1 MSTGQA
7 ILALGALSILMY
19 ISTGITRSYLQS
31 ATETVRIQKELDAIT
46 FGRTLSETMFSQ
58 RGNYTSFDQ
67 LFGAYDDVTNP
78 NTRFAYGTPSGD
90 SLFAIIQLSS
100 ESVLMHGVNGRIAT
114 IRVFDEND
122 GNFNQIAE
130 FLTPVTPR

>member
-46 FGRTLSETMFSQ
+46 FGRSLSETMFSQ
-58 RGNYTSFDQ
+58 RGNYDNFDQ
-67 LFGAYDDVTNP
+67 LFGAYNNVEDP
-78 NTRFAYGTPSGD
+78 ETRFVYSTPSGYE
-90 SLFAIIQLSS
+90 LYATVQLSAQQA
-100 ESVLMHGVNGRIAT
+100 LIQGVEGRIAT
-114 IRVFDEND
+114 VTIFDENN
-122 GNFNQIAE
+122 GSFGQIAQ
-130 FLTPVTPR
+130 FLTPITPR